1 MSETGT
7 SEAGTSG
14 TGTSGTVSA
23 DVAAALAEVVG
34 RDQVLTG
41 DQISPDYGHDEM
53 LSAAAQ
59 QPGAVVRPASAAE
72 VSGVLR
78 VASAHQLAVTARGS
92 GSGLSGAAIPEPGG
106 LVISLERMNRVLE
119 IDVDNHVAVVQPGVT
134 LSELDEATSAHGLT
148 YPVYPGELS
157 ASLGGNVATNAG
169 GMRAVRYGVT
179 RSQVLGLEAVLPTG
193 EVLRTG
199 GKLVKASTG
208 YDLTQLI
215 IGSEGT
221 LAVVTE
227 VTLRLYP
234 RPPHQATVL
243 APFHT
248 VDEVAR
254 AVPKVVHSGVAPLIL
269 EYIDGLT
276 MGAITYAQKLDL
288 GVPTEVR
295 EKAQAYLLVML
306 ESGHAQRLDE
316 DTEQL
321 GNLLTE
327 LGAIDLYVLPG
338 PSARRLVE
346 AREKAFWT
354 SKAAGANDIIDT
366 VVPRAA
372 IPEFLAAAQEIGQ
385 RHGAA
390 VFGCGHAG
398 DGNVHLAVFQPDDE
412 VRSALLRELFEA
424 SMKLGGLISGEHGI
438 GRAKKRYFLELTD
451 PATIDLMRRIKR
463 AFDPTGILNPGV
475 LLEP

>member
-1 MSETGT
+1 MSEMSEVSTGI
-7 SEAGTSG
+7 SDAA
-14 TGTSGTVSA
+14 V
-23 DVAAALAEVVG
+23 AALAEVVG
-34 RDQVLTG
+34 GDHVLTG
-41 DQISPDYGHDEM
+41 DRINPDYSHDEV
-53 LSAAAQ
+53 LSLPAV
-59 QPGAVVRPASAAE
+59 QPGGVVRPASAVE
-72 VSGVLR
+72 VAGVLR
-78 VASAHQLAVTARGS
+78 VASAHRLPVTARGS

-106 LVISLERMNRVLE
+106 LVLSLERMNRVLE
-119 IDVDNHVAVVQPGVT
+119 IDTENHVAVVQPGVT
-134 LSELDEATSAHGLT
+134 LIELDEATAAHGLT
-148 YPVYPGELS
+148 YPVYPGELGS
-157 ASLGGNVATNAG
+157 SLGGNVATNAG

-179 RSQVLGLEAVLPTG
+179 RNQVLGLEAVLPSG
-193 EVLRTG
+193 EVIRTG
-199 GKLVKASTG
+199 GKLAKASTG

-227 VTLRLYP
+227 ATLRLYP

-254 AVPKVVHSGVAPLIL
+254 AVPKVVNSGVAPLIL
-269 EYIDGLT
+269 EYLDGFT
-276 MGAITYAQKLDL
+276 MAAITHSQDLDL
-288 GVPTEVR
+288 GIPAQVK

-316 DTEQL
+316 DIEQL

-327 LGAIDLYVLPG
+327 LGSIDLYVLPG

-354 SKAAGANDIIDT
+354 SKAAGAHDIVDT

-372 IPEFLAAAQEIGQ
+372 IPEFLSAAADIAQ
-385 RHGAA
+385 RHSSM

-398 DGNVHLAVFQPDDE
+398 DGNVHLAVFQADE
-412 VRSALLRELFEA
+412 AVRSALLRELFEA
-424 SMKLGGLISGEHGI
+424 CMKLGGLISGEHGI
-438 GRAKKRYFLELTD
+438 GRSKKSYFLQLTD
-451 PATIDLMRRIKR
+451 PATIELMRRVKT
-463 AFDPTGILNPGV
+463 AFDPDGILNPGV
-475 LLEP
+475 LLGS